1 MILTAKTAEA
11 RLQQYAKILEPSKKA
26 WSNMKINKQ
35 LLDGKLYCHFMFL
48 LIKDKVNRR
57 MI

>member
-26 WSNMKINKQ
+26 WSNMKINK
-35 LLDGKLYCHFMFL
+35 
-48 LIKDKVNRR
+48 
-57 MI
+57 